1 MTHRDTWSREGL
13 DAHIRSIYLS
23 AETGLLEVRL
33 DRADPERRRLFF
45 QRGELYLPAGH
56 PLAQR
61 AEELLADRTAVAEVE
76 LLSFVARVA
85 AAVASWREGEVTW
98 LPGAEHLA
106 RRLVGPLPTLHLV
119 MELAV
124 AGKSGVELLAG
135 LGGSGARLVAAEV
148 DARLARAPFLG
159 REELDLLAR
168 VRRPVRLGELLTEA
182 GRDRY
187 PTLCRL
193 ARFAALG
200 WLRHEAENG
209 GARFSA
215 EIVRRM
221 AARVA
226 PDLEHR
232 PVKLD
237 PRAHREVLADL
248 LAGVGGRT
256 HYELLSV
263 PPTASLAEIHDAYQE
278 LARLVH
284 PSHVSRLG
292 LEGRELALELLFESA
307 TESYFTLSDAHRR
320 AAYDRS
326 LGLPAARVLSPEERR
341 EEKKELARRYYERA
355 RSLLEAGDV
364 HFAVELMRDAVR
376 YDPRPEYHLLMG
388 EAQARNELRL
398 RQAADSF
405 RKAVAG
411 QPDDPRALLGLARV
425 AEDLG
430 RWNDARRAYERLLE
444 VGGEA
449 NENVAATGIARIDA
463 AQRQEA
469 KAAAGE
475 GKKGFWKRWFGG

>member
-1 MTHRDTWSREGL
+1 MR
-13 DAHIRSIYLS
+13 I
-23 AETGLLEVRL
+23 
-33 DRADPERRRLFF
+33 
-45 QRGELYLPAGH
+45 
-56 PLAQR
+56 
-61 AEELLADRTAVAEVE
+61 LLATATAASLVLIAACGQGSAFDNGLRDSYREKALSSCVSGARSAAPTGVAIDFDRVCGCAID
-76 LLSFVARVA
+76 R
-85 AAVASWREGEVTW
+85 
-98 LPGAEHLA
+98 H
-106 RRLVGPLPTLHLV
+106 
-119 MELAV
+119 ME
-124 AGKSGVELLAG
+124 GKSGTELLAG

-148 DARLARAPFLG
+148 DPRLARQPLLD

-168 VRRPVRLGELLTEA
+168 IRRPVRLGELLVEA

-200 WLRHEAENG
+200 WLRREAEDG
-209 GARFSA
+209 AARFSVG
-215 EIVRRM
+215 IVRRM

-226 PDLEHR
+226 PDLERR

-248 LAGVGGRT
+248 LAGLGGRT

-292 LEGRELALELLFESA
+292 LEGRELALELLFERA
-307 TESYFTLSDAHRR
+307 TEAYFTLSDAHRR

-326 LGLPAARVLSPEERR
+326 LGLPAARSPKPEERQ

-355 RSLLEAGDV
+355 RSLLDAGDV
-364 HFAVELMRDAVR
+364 HFAVELMKDAVR

-388 EAQARNELRL
+388 EAQAKNELWL
-398 RQAADSF
+398 RQAAESF
-405 RKAVAG
+405 KKAVVG

-444 VGGEA
+444 IGGEA
-449 NENVAATGIARIDA
+449 NENLAATGLARIDSA
-463 AQRQEA
+463 RHQEA

-475 GKKGFWKRWFGG
+475 GRKGFWRKLFGG